1 MSQTRAGTIFLG
13 SVIVPIFCET
23 ELREKCQKIH
33 HPEHGDTRPRQR
45 QSESF
50 LQMYSGGG
58 GNYCDLRLTRTL
70 CRSLCDIVKILGTP
84 SDQRLVRN
92 ILNFLLIFIAQNIV
106 LTSDILCF

>member
-1 MSQTRAGTIFLG
+1 METPDPDRDSQSPFYRC
-13 SVIVPIFCET
+13 IV
-23 ELREKCQKIH
+23 
-33 HPEHGDTRPRQR
+33 
-45 QSESF
+45 
-50 LQMYSGGG
+50 GGR